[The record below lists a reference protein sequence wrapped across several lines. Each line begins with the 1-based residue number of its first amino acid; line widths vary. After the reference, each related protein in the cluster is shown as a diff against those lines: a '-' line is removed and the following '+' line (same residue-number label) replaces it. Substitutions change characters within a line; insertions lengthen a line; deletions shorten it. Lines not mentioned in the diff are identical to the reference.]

1 MFFIDTHTHL
11 NDPDLYEERDAVMGR
26 AREEGV
32 GLLLVASYDLLSAKR
47 ALLLAEEYPEC
58 RPAIGLHPENLE
70 ESSSGDWEDIQ
81 ALASRNEVL
90 AIGETGLD
98 YHWVKDEGL
107 RARQRKLF
115 IEHIELADA
124 LGLPLTI
131 HSRDAAEDTLK
142 ILQEHTPK
150 HGAVMHCYGYSAQMV
165 PAFARLGMYFGF
177 GGVLTF
183 KNARVAK
190 EALLA
195 CPKERI
201 LFETDAPYLSPEPYR
216 GKRNEPAYVKWVY
229 RKASELLSLPMEE
242 VEGIARENAE
252 RIFHVKHQ

>member
-70 ESSSGDWEDIQ
+70 ESSPGDWEDIQ

-131 HSRDAAEDTLK
+131 HSRDAAEDMLK

-177 GGVLTF
+177 GGVLCAVIIYIPCF
-183 KNARVAK
+183 LASVLSCYFVAEAYGCVAK
-190 EALLA
+190 
-195 CPKERI
+195 KYV
-201 LFETDAPYLSPEPYR
+201 FFT
-216 GKRNEPAYVKWVY
+216 PA
-229 RKASELLSLPMEE
+229 RPS
-242 VEGIARENAE
+242 AREQAS
-252 RIFHVKHQ
+252 IVLPVV